1 MKNKNK
7 KKKKKKKKNVY
18 LYQCRWRFCVVVVV
32 VGLMVVSVL
41 LLLFCSFVSL
51 ALFIGTK
58 KLLSFD
64 VIYSWECKGKRKLIG
79 DLCEGF
85 QWCV

>member
-1 MKNKNK
+1 M
-7 KKKKKKKKNVY
+7 Y
-18 LYQCRWRFCVVVVV
+18 LYQCCWRFCVVVVVV

-51 ALFIGTK
+51 ALFVGTK

-64 VIYSWECKGKRKLIG
+64 FI
-79 DLCEGF
+79 
-85 QWCV
+85 

>member
-1 MKNKNK
+1 MKNK

-18 LYQCRWRFCVVVVV
+18 LHECRWRFCVVVVVV

-41 LLLFCSFVSL
+41 LLEQKNFFPLML
-51 ALFIGTK
+51 
-58 KLLSFD
+58 
-64 VIYSWECKGKRKLIG
+64 YSWECKGKRKLIG

-85 QWCV
+85 QWWV